1 MDWDRVEGS
10 EEFHELTATR
20 RRIVAPLLGLFVVW
34 FGGFLVL
41 SAYARGF
48 MAETIY
54 RGFTVAYATALS
66 LVLMTWL
73 IAFIYIRTARSS
85 VDPRIERLD
94 L

>member
-1 MDWDRVEGS
+1 MDWHRVEGS
-10 EEFHELTATR
+10 EEFHEVTAAR
-20 RRIVAPLLGLFVVW
+20 RRVVTPLLILFLVW

-41 SAYARGF
+41 AAYARGL

-54 RGFTVAYATALS
+54 RGFTVAYAAALS

-73 IAFIYIRTARSS
+73 IAFIYIRTTRST
-85 VDPRIERLD
+85 VDPKIERLD

>member
-10 EEFHELTATR
+10 EEFHELTAAR
-20 RRIVAPLLGLFVVW
+20 RRIVAPLLVLFVVW

-41 SAYARGF
+41 AAYARGF

-54 RGFTVAYATALS
+54 RGFTVAYAAALS

-73 IAFIYIRTARSS
+73 IAFIYLRAASS
-85 VDPRIERLD
+85 SIDPRIERLD